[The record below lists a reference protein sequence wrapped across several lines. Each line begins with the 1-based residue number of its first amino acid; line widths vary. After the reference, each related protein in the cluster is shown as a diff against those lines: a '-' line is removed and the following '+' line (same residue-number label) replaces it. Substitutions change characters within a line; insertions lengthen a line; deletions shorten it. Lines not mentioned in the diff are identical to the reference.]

1 VSSWTN
7 LLVSF
12 KKSETKFVTYSQRFD
27 NQKVSLRQA
36 AEWGM
41 RALQGTFCRLK
52 SRLMSDVDV
61 RHDTILSC
69 ILLHNFRTHEVGL
82 NQIATVFNPEYEQ
95 FIIIEGYDRI
105 SNYF

>member
-1 VSSWTN
+1 
-7 LLVSF
+7 
-12 KKSETKFVTYSQRFD
+12 
-27 NQKVSLRQA
+27 
-36 AEWGM
+36 M

-82 NQIATVFNPEYEQ
+82 NQIAIVFNPEYEQ
-95 FIIIEGYDRI
+95 FINIEGYDRI